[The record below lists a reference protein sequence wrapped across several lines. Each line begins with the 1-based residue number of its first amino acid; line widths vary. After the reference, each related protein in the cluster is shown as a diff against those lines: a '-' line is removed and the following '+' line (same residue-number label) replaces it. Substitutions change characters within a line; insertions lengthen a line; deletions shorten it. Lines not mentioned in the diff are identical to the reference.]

1 MKVLIVIDAQ
11 EDFVRGP
18 LGTEEAVKALP
29 VIHRIVQRMDEL
41 ENLVLF
47 TMDTHD
53 DNYLNTQEGKMLPVK
68 HCIRNTHGWEICPE
82 ATCGK
87 KHYINIEKSSFG
99 FTKWK
104 EWFTFDEDVEFYL
117 CGFCTDICVMA
128 NFQILKA
135 LCPENPIFI
144 IEDACAGVTPE
155 LHEAALEVMKSC
167 QAYVISSREFEVKL
181 LTDKPVDSK
190 KTAHTNNEN
199 DRQYDHTWDMYL
211 DEFEDAEN

>member
-11 EDFVRGP
+11 EDFVRGS
-18 LGTEEAVKALP
+18 LGTKEAVAALP
-29 VIHRIVQRMDEL
+29 VIQKMVQRMDEL

-47 TMDTHD
+47 TQDTHD

-68 HCIRNTHGWEICPE
+68 HCIRNTPGWQICPE
-82 ATCGK
+82 ATGGK

-135 LCPENPIFI
+135 LCPENPIYI

-155 LHEAALEVMKSC
+155 LHEAALKVMKSC
-167 QAYVISSREFEVKL
+167 QGHIITSEEFEQIVQRE
-181 LTDKPVDSK
+181 
-190 KTAHTNNEN
+190 KTHE
-199 DRQYDHTWDMYL
+199 Q
-211 DEFEDAEN
+211 

>member
-1 MKVLIVIDAQ
+1 MSRILIVIDAQ
-11 EDFVRGP
+11 EDFVCGP
-18 LGTEEAVKALP
+18 LGTKEAVKALP
-29 VIHRIVQRMDEL
+29 VIQKMVQRMDKL

-68 HCIRNTHGWEICPE
+68 HCMRNTPGWQICPE

-135 LCPENPIFI
+135 LYPENPIYI
-144 IEDACAGVTPE
+144 VSDACAGVIPE
-155 LHEAALEVMKSC
+155 LHEAALKVMKSC
-167 QAYVISSREFEVKL
+167 QGHIITSEEFEQMIQKEE
-181 LTDKPVDSK
+181 T
-190 KTAHTNNEN
+190 HE
-199 DRQYDHTWDMYL
+199 
-211 DEFEDAEN
+211 

>member
-11 EDFVRGP
+11 EDFVCGP
-18 LGTEEAVKALP
+18 LGTFEAIKALS

-68 HCIRNTHGWEICPE
+68 HCIRNTPGWQICPE

-135 LCPENPIFI
+135 LCPENPIYI
-144 IEDACAGVTPE
+144 VSDACAGVTPE
-155 LHEAALEVMKSC
+155 LHEAALMVMKSC
-167 QAYVISSREFEVKL
+167 QGHIITSEEFEQIV
-181 LTDKPVDSK
+181 
-190 KTAHTNNEN
+190 
-199 DRQYDHTWDMYL
+199 Q
-211 DEFEDAEN
+211 